1 MRSLQTPGMRLPR
14 KLEHSW
20 KVSEMEGYNC
30 GMSEVGNSCVSEVLR
45 VDFKPEQSLKAN
57 SAQEQF
63 SNGATSCV
71 RTLK

>member
-45 VDFKPEQSLKAN
+45 VDFKPEQSLKAKGRHAPI
-57 SAQEQF
+57 SAGIPGF
-63 SNGATSCV
+63 
-71 RTLK
+71 